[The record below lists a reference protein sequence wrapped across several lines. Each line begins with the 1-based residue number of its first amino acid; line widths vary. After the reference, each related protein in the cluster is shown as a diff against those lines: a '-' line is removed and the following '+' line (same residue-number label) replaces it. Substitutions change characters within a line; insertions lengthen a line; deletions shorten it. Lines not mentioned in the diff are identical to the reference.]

1 MGLEHRRRS
10 IEAQIE
16 ALRVGLKTEE
26 EEVERFVANDE
37 ARYHQIEKE
46 RAEMAKSRK
55 VVNLK

>member
-1 MGLEHRRRS
+1 MGLAHRRKS

-16 ALRVGLKTEE
+16 ALRVGLRTEE

-37 ARYHQIEKE
+37 ARDHQTEKE
-46 RAEMAKSRK
+46 RVEMAKSRK